1 MELTVIELDGLEDD
15 LAKMNI
21 AKEERIAIAIAKM
34 EQEERIDDRDMEVT
48 AIELD
53 GLEDDLAKMN
63 IAKERIAIA
72 KLNVENEE
80 WIAKMQKEERIA
92 KMQFEKEERFAIENE
107 GVNQNCVALLFI

>member
-1 MELTVIELDGLEDD
+1 VNHHRKLHHDIDMELTVIELDGLEDD

-34 EQEERIDDRDMEVT
+34 EQEERI
-48 AIELD
+48 
-53 GLEDDLAKMN
+53 
-63 IAKERIAIA
+63 
-72 KLNVENEE
+72 
-80 WIAKMQKEERIA
+80 A